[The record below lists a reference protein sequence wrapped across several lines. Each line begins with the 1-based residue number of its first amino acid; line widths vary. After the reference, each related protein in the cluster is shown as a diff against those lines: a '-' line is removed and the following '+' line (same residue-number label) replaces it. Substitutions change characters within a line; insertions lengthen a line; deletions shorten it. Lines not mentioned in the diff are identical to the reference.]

1 MFATKIRKHFECSNI
16 ACDFMVVFANPNW
29 VFPCF
34 PNLSR
39 GRISS
44 NIYSDM
50 LYDNPTSLAGSS
62 KNVFMNI
69 DDFLV
74 AKITTSLCR
83 VLGIW

>member
-1 MFATKIRKHFECSNI
+1 MFKHCLRFHSGVCQ
-16 ACDFMVVFANPNW
+16 PKLG
-29 VFPCF
+29 FPMF
-34 PNLSR
+34 SQSFQGKNFKQHIL
-39 GRISS
+39 
-44 NIYSDM
+44 YSDI